1 MFSTKRSEIG
11 GAVTESCACGAGRDR
26 SWRRLLAVLGAA
38 MVATGQP
45 VDEVEDELREV
56 GRRLGAPDPQVA
68 AGPTGVHIGL
78 SSGDPA
84 AYESVD
90 GRLRLDQA
98 VDVRLIRH
106 LLVAGRIDV
115 EQALDRLQELR
126 GKPMRYP
133 VWLAEGGFVAV
144 AVGICLILQPGLAN
158 LCAATVGGV
167 VVMGLS
173 RIAQRH
179 PSLLA
184 LLPTVAGF
192 AVSALVFAAAGAG
205 LLDGALRTVLPP
217 LAVLLPGALMVTG
230 LSELAAGAMVA
241 GSSRLMYGT
250 VQLLLFALGVA
261 AAAALLGTPARL
273 LGNVRVA
280 EFGWWAA
287 PLGLVVIGVGITLM
301 EGVPVRLAPWVLGVL
316 TVTFVVQ
323 LTGQHLG
330 APVLGSFLGAMA
342 ASIGASTA
350 ELVHRQLPRLV
361 VFLPSFWLL
370 VPGSLG
376 LIGVSEVAI
385 LPGEGW
391 TVGLDVVGVIL
402 AIAMGLLVGSVV
414 SRALRALV
422 GRRRVIFG
430 G

>member
-1 MFSTKRSEIG
+1 MTD
-11 GAVTESCACGAGRDR
+11 SCACGADRDR
-26 SWRRLLAVLGAA
+26 RKLLAFLGAA

-56 GRRLGAPDPQVA
+56 GRRLGAPDVQVA
-68 AGPTGVHIGL
+68 AGPTGVHVGL
-78 SSGDPA
+78 ASGEPA
-84 AYESVD
+84 TFESVD

-106 LLVAGRIDV
+106 LLVTDRIAR
-115 EQALDRLQELR
+115 EEALDRLLGLR
-126 GKPMRYP
+126 DKPLRYP
-133 VWLAEGGFVAV
+133 AWLAEGGLVVV

-158 LCAATVGGV
+158 LAAAALGGV
-167 VVMGLS
+167 IVIGLS
-173 RIAQRH
+173 RMAQWH
-179 PSLLA
+179 SSLLA
-184 LLPTVAGF
+184 LLPTMAAF
-192 AVSALVFAAAGAG
+192 AVSALVFAAAAAG

-241 GSSRLMYGT
+241 GASRLLYGT

-261 AAAALLGTPARL
+261 AAATLLGTPAEL
-273 LGNVRVA
+273 LGNVRVSGL
-280 EFGWWAA
+280 GWWAA

-316 TVTFVVQ
+316 AVTFLVQ
-323 LTGQHLG
+323 LGGQRLG
-330 APVLGSFLGAMA
+330 APALGSFLGAIA

-350 ELVHRQLPRLV
+350 ELVRRQLPRLV

-385 LPGEGW
+385 LSGEGS
-391 TVGLDVVGVIL
+391 TVGFDVVGVVL
-402 AIAMGLLVGSVV
+402 AIAMGLLVGSAV

-422 GRRRVIFG
+422 GRLRRRASSEEDLTS
-430 G
+430 

>member
-1 MFSTKRSEIG
+1 VLVG
-11 GAVTESCACGAGRDR
+11 
-26 SWRRLLAVLGAA
+26 LA
-38 MVATGQP
+38 
-45 VDEVEDELREV
+45 
-56 GRRLGAPDPQVA
+56 
-68 AGPTGVHIGL
+68 
-78 SSGDPA
+78 SGDPA
-84 AYESVD
+84 TVESVD

-98 VDVRLIRH
+98 ADVRLVRY

-115 EQALDRLQELR
+115 EQALDRLRALR

-133 VWLAEGGFVAV
+133 VWLAEGGFVLV

-158 LCAATVGGV
+158 LGAAAVGGAV
-167 VVMGLS
+167 VTGLS
-173 RIAQRH
+173 RAAQRH

-184 LLPTVAGF
+184 LLPTVAAF
-192 AVSALVFAAAGAG
+192 VVSAPVFAAAAAG

-250 VQLLLFALGVA
+250 VQLLLFALGIAV
-261 AAAALLGTPARL
+261 AAALLGTPAEL

-280 EFGWWAA
+280 ELGWWAT

-316 TVTFVVQ
+316 VVTFLVQ
-323 LTGQHLG
+323 LAGQWLG
-330 APVLGSFLGAMA
+330 APVLGSFLGAAA

-350 ELVHRQLPRLV
+350 EAVHRRLPRLV

-376 LIGVSEVAI
+376 LISVSEAAI
-385 LPGEGW
+385 VRGESSTPG
-391 TVGLDVVGVIL
+391 VDVVGVVL
-402 AIAMGLLVGSVV
+402 AIATGLLVGSVV

-422 GRRRVIFG
+422 DRLRRSAG
-430 G
+430 

>member
-1 MFSTKRSEIG
+1 MTDPCTG
-11 GAVTESCACGAGRDR
+11 GADRDR
-26 SWRRLLAVLGAA
+26 DHSCRTLLAFLGAA

-45 VDEVEDELREV
+45 VHEVEDELREV
-56 GRRLGAPDPQVA
+56 GRHLGVPDVQVA
-68 AGPTGVHIGL
+68 AGPTAVLVGL
-78 SSGDPA
+78 ASGDPA
-84 AYESVD
+84 TVESVD

-98 VDVRLIRH
+98 ADVRLVRY

-115 EQALDRLQELR
+115 EQALDRLRALR

-133 VWLAEGGFVAV
+133 VWLAEGGFVLV

-158 LCAATVGGV
+158 LGAAAVGGGV
-167 VVMGLS
+167 VTGLS
-173 RIAQRH
+173 RAAQRR

-184 LLPTVAGF
+184 LLPTVAAF
-192 AVSALVFAAAGAG
+192 VVSAPVFAAAAAG

-250 VQLLLFALGVA
+250 VQLLLFALGIA
-261 AAAALLGTPARL
+261 AAAALLGTPAQL

-280 EFGWWAA
+280 ELGWWAT

-316 TVTFVVQ
+316 VVTFLVQ
-323 LTGQHLG
+323 LAGQRLG
-330 APVLGSFLGAMA
+330 APVLGSFLGAAA

-350 ELVHRQLPRLV
+350 EAVHRRLPRLV

-376 LIGVSEVAI
+376 LIGVSEAAI
-385 LPGEGW
+385 VRGESSTPG
-391 TVGLDVVGVIL
+391 VDVVGVVL
-402 AIAMGLLVGSVV
+402 AIATGLLVGSVV

-422 GRRRVIFG
+422 DRLRRSAG
-430 G
+430 

>member
-1 MFSTKRSEIG
+1 MTDPCAP
-11 GAVTESCACGAGRDR
+11 GADRDR
-26 SWRRLLAVLGAA
+26 RRLLAFLGAA

-56 GRRLGAPDPQVA
+56 GRRLGAPDVQVG
-68 AGPTGVHIGL
+68 AGPTGVHVGL
-78 SSGDPA
+78 GSGDPA
-84 AYESVD
+84 TFEAVD

-98 VDVRLIRH
+98 VDVRLVRH
-106 LLVAGRIDV
+106 LLVSGRIDV
-115 EQALDRLQELR
+115 DQALDRLRGLR
-126 GKPMRYP
+126 DKPLRYP

-144 AVGICLILQPGLAN
+144 AVGICLILQPGVAN
-158 LCAATVGGV
+158 LGAAAVGGA

-173 RIAQRH
+173 RVAGWH

-192 AVSALVFAAAGAG
+192 AVSALVFAAAAAG

-250 VQLLLFALGVA
+250 VQLLLFGLGVA

-273 LGNVRVA
+273 LGNVRVTDL
-280 EFGWWAA
+280 GWWAA

-301 EGVPVRLAPWVLGVL
+301 EGVPLRLAPWVWGVL
-316 TVTFVVQ
+316 VLTFVVQ
-323 LTGQHLG
+323 LAGQRLG
-330 APVLGSFLGAMA
+330 APVLGSFLGAVA
-342 ASIGASTA
+342 ASLGASVA
-350 ELVHRQLPRLV
+350 ELVQRQLPRLV

-385 LPGEGW
+385 LPGQAS
-391 TVGLDVVGVIL
+391 TVGFDVVGVIL

-414 SRALRALV
+414 SRALRALA
-422 GRRRVIFG
+422 GRLRRTADS
-430 G
+430 

>member
-1 MFSTKRSEIG
+1 VTDPCTG
-11 GAVTESCACGAGRDR
+11 GADRDR
-26 SWRRLLAVLGAA
+26 DHSCRTLLAFLGAA

-45 VDEVEDELREV
+45 VHEVEDELREV
-56 GRRLGAPDPQVA
+56 GRHLGVPDVQVA
-68 AGPTGVHIGL
+68 AGPTGVLVGL
-78 SSGDPA
+78 ASGDPA
-84 AYESVD
+84 TVESVD

-98 VDVRLIRH
+98 ADVRLVRY

-115 EQALDRLQELR
+115 EQALDRLRTLR

-133 VWLAEGGFVAV
+133 VWLAEGGFVLV

-158 LCAATVGGV
+158 LGAAAMGGG

-173 RIAQRH
+173 RAAQRH

-184 LLPTVAGF
+184 LLPTVAAF
-192 AVSALVFAAAGAG
+192 VVSAPVFAAAAAG

-250 VQLLLFALGVA
+250 VQLLLFALGIA
-261 AAAALLGTPARL
+261 AAAALLGTPAQL

-280 EFGWWAA
+280 ELGWWAT

-316 TVTFVVQ
+316 VVTFLVQ
-323 LTGQHLG
+323 LAGQRLG
-330 APVLGSFLGAMA
+330 APVLGSFLGAAA

-350 ELVHRQLPRLV
+350 EAVHRRLPRLV

-376 LIGVSEVAI
+376 LIGVSEAAI
-385 LPGEGW
+385 VRGESSTPG
-391 TVGLDVVGVIL
+391 VDVVGVVL
-402 AIAMGLLVGSVV
+402 AIATGLLVGSVV

-422 GRRRVIFG
+422 DRLRRSAG
-430 G
+430 

>member
-1 MFSTKRSEIG
+1 MTDP
-11 GAVTESCACGAGRDR
+11 CACGGECDRDR
-26 SWRRLLAVLGAA
+26 SCRRLLAFLGAA

-45 VDEVEDELREV
+45 VHEVEDELREV
-56 GRRLGAPDPQVA
+56 GRHLDAPDVQVA
-68 AGPTGVHIGL
+68 AGPTGVHVGL
-78 SSGDPA
+78 ASGDPA
-84 AYESVD
+84 TFESVD

-98 VDVRLIRH
+98 ADVRLIRH
-106 LLVAGRIDV
+106 LLVTDRIDV
-115 EQALDRLQELR
+115 EQALDRLRGLR
-126 GKPMRYP
+126 GKPLRYP
-133 VWLAEGGFVAV
+133 AWLAEGGFVAV
-144 AVGICLILQPGLAN
+144 AVGICLILQPGVPN
-158 LCAATVGGV
+158 LGAAAVGGAIV
-167 VVMGLS
+167 IGLS
-173 RIAQRH
+173 RAARVH

-184 LLPTVAGF
+184 LLPTVAAF
-192 AVSALVFAAAGAG
+192 AVSALVFAAADAG
-205 LLDGALRTVLPP
+205 LLAGALRTVLPP

-261 AAAALLGTPARL
+261 AAAALLGTPAQL
-273 LGNVRVA
+273 LGNVRVT
-280 EFGWWAA
+280 ELGWWAA

-301 EGVPVRLAPWVLGVL
+301 EGVPVRLTPWVLAVL
-316 TVTFVVQ
+316 VVTFLVQ
-323 LTGQHLG
+323 LAGQHFG

-385 LPGEGW
+385 VPGERS
-391 TVGLDVVGVIL
+391 TVAFDVVGVIL

-414 SRALRALV
+414 SRALRALA
-422 GRRRVIFG
+422 GRVLRTAG
-430 G
+430 

>member
-1 MFSTKRSEIG
+1 VTDPGAG
-11 GAVTESCACGAGRDR
+11 GADRDR
-26 SWRRLLAVLGAA
+26 RRLLAFLGAA
-38 MVATGQP
+38 MIATGQP

-56 GRRLGAPDPQVA
+56 GRHVGAPDVQVA
-68 AGPTGVHIGL
+68 AGPTGVHVAL
-78 SSGDPA
+78 ASGDPA
-84 AYESVD
+84 TFESVD

-106 LLVAGRIDV
+106 LLVSDRIDAG
-115 EQALDRLQELR
+115 QALDRLGGLR
-126 GKPMRYP
+126 GKPLRYP
-133 VWLAEGGFVAV
+133 AWLTEGGFVAV
-144 AVGICLILQPGLAN
+144 AVGICLILQPGVAN
-158 LCAATVGGV
+158 LCAAALGGV
-167 VVMGLS
+167 IVIGLS
-173 RIAQRH
+173 RAAGLH

-184 LLPTVAGF
+184 LLPTVAAF
-192 AVSALVFAAAGAG
+192 AVSMLVFGAAAAG

-241 GSSRLMYGT
+241 GTSRLMYGT

-273 LGNVRVA
+273 LGNIRVA
-280 EFGWWAA
+280 ELGWWAA
-287 PLGLVVIGVGITLM
+287 PVGLLVIGIGITLM
-301 EGVPVRLAPWVLGVL
+301 EGVPVRLTPWVLGVL
-316 TVTFVVQ
+316 AVTFLVQ
-323 LTGQHLG
+323 VAGQRLG
-330 APVLGSFLGAMA
+330 APVLGSFLGATA

-376 LIGVSEVAI
+376 LIGVSEIAI
-385 LPGEGW
+385 RPGEGP

-402 AIAMGLLVGSVV
+402 AIATGLLVGSVV

-422 GRRRVIFG
+422 GRLLR
-430 G
+430 

>member
-1 MFSTKRSEIG
+1 VTDPGAG
-11 GAVTESCACGAGRDR
+11 GADRDR
-26 SWRRLLAVLGAA
+26 DHRRLLAFLGAA
-38 MVATGQP
+38 MIATGQP

-56 GRRLGAPDPQVA
+56 GRHLGAPDVQVA
-68 AGPTGVHIGL
+68 AGPTGVHVAL
-78 SSGDPA
+78 ASGDPA
-84 AYESVD
+84 TFESVD

-98 VDVRLIRH
+98 VDVRLVRH
-106 LLVAGRIDV
+106 LLVSDRIDAG
-115 EQALDRLQELR
+115 QALDRLGELR
-126 GKPMRYP
+126 GKALRYP
-133 VWLAEGGFVAV
+133 AWLTEGGFVAV
-144 AVGICLILQPGLAN
+144 AVGICLILQPGPAN
-158 LCAATVGGV
+158 LCAAALGGV
-167 VVMGLS
+167 IVIGLS
-173 RIAQRH
+173 RAAGLH

-184 LLPTVAGF
+184 LLPTVAAF
-192 AVSALVFAAAGAG
+192 AVSAPIFAAAAAG

-241 GSSRLMYGT
+241 GTSRLMYGT

-273 LGNVRVA
+273 LGNIRVT
-280 EFGWWAA
+280 ELGGWAA
-287 PLGLVVIGVGITLM
+287 PVGLLVIGIGITLM
-301 EGVPVRLAPWVLGVL
+301 EGVPVRLTPWVLGVL
-316 TVTFVVQ
+316 AVTFLVQ
-323 LTGQHLG
+323 VAGQRLG
-330 APVLGSFLGAMA
+330 APILGSFLGATA

-376 LIGVSEVAI
+376 LIGVSEIAI
-385 LPGEGW
+385 RPGEGP

-402 AIAMGLLVGSVV
+402 AIATGLLVGSVV

-422 GRRRVIFG
+422 GRLLR
-430 G
+430 